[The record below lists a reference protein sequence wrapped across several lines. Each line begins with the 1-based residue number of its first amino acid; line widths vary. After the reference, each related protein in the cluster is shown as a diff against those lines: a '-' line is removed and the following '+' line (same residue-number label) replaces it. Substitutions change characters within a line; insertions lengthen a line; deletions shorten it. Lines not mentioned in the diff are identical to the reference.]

1 MKAGIFKTT
10 DGTLL
15 YVGKDQYIRA
25 SLGAKSLDGY
35 KVVYSKPRDAVSIVA
50 AMTNGHRVANVR
62 NGFNRSAFDLLHDIA
77 NKVENPDVL
86 DLHGGTLRYE
96 AEEANDDDFS
106 MKVDPTVNPAEAA
119 RQIAVIMA
127 DQVGVGVDHE
137 SFDKAAAALEA
148 QAEIEQVPRK
158 PRRVPVVAPPV
169 RLVAQNDA
177 AVAEQDP
184 ELAAYHG
191 EADES
196 DREAVNLLPDDVS
209 PAQSLHDFVA
219 ERMHRIDTGGAAPP
233 VFVEKPT
240 DISADGLRE
249 ILAHK
254 EEVQQEIARK
264 MAMPRAIE
272 APYGMSKA
280 GNALWNAM
288 SDIADGRLSGP
299 LVIVANPD
307 GVEEAQ
313 RLVAHYRERYPRMAE
328 VEVEMFDR
336 SKSPSGSASYLH
348 YYHVPQTVFL
358 STPSDAKRFVE
369 EHLQPKFEA
378 GGVGGVGLRENEI
391 AMPVGRLAFPL
402 VCERQ
407 DEQLG
412 VNLSA
417 KGTFTAEVTL
427 SPQMQRHFRQAVEAG
442 RAMHEQ
448 MVNDFL
454 TDRIELQPGVSDEV
468 LWHNDEERE
477 RLARE
482 RLARGEFRL
491 CHAAA
496 ARKHKKKRDR
506 YVWWHPVFGCY
517 AWKKIEA
524 RT

>member
-1 MKAGIFKTT
+1 MKAGIFKTA
-10 DGTLL
+10 DGVLL

-35 KVVYSKPRDAVSIVA
+35 KVVYSKARDAVSIVA

-77 NKVENPDVL
+77 NKIENPDVL
-86 DLHGGTLRYE
+86 DLHGGVMRYE
-96 AEEANDDDFS
+96 AEEADDDDFS
-106 MKVDPTVNPAEAA
+106 LNVDGNDSARETMREGTLVPPADAPEG
-119 RQIAVIMA
+119 
-127 DQVGVGVDHE
+127 DPVD
-137 SFDKAAAALEA
+137 L
-148 QAEIEQVPRK
+148 
-158 PRRVPVVAPPV
+158 
-169 RLVAQNDA
+169 
-177 AVAEQDP
+177 DP

-191 EADES
+191 EADDS

-219 ERMHRIDTGGAAPP
+219 ERLKAKGLNVIDTELVEPAPYSAFATQVKMERLHRIDAGGAAPP

-254 EEVQQEIARK
+254 EEIARK
-264 MAMPRAIE
+264 MAMPRVIE

-280 GNALWNAM
+280 GSALWNAM

-328 VEVEMFDR
+328 VAVEMFDR
-336 SKSPSGSASYLH
+336 SKPPSGGASYLH

-358 STPSDAKRFVE
+358 STPSEAERFVE
-369 EHLQPKFEA
+369 ESLKAKSEPT
-378 GGVGGVGLRENEI
+378 
-391 AMPVGRLAFPL
+391 MPVGRLAFPL

-412 VNLSA
+412 VNLFA

-427 SPQMQRHFRQAVEAG
+427 SPQMEQHFRQAIEAG
-442 RAMHEQ
+442 KAMHEQ

-454 TDRIELQPGVSDEV
+454 TDRIEFVPGVSDEV

-506 YVWWHPVFGCY
+506 HVWWHPVFGCY
-517 AWKKIEA
+517 AWKKVEVA
-524 RT
+524 A